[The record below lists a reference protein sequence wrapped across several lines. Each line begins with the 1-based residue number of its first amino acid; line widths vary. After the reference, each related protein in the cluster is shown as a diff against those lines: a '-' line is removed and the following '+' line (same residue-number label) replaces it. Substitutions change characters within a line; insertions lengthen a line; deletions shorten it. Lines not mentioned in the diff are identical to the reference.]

1 MQIYIL
7 FYVIE
12 ANDTLLKPARV
23 AITNINIAL
32 DDDLSQIRGW
42 NRNAVHRNSW
52 NTTGKEQLLP

>member
-12 ANDTLLKPARV
+12 ANDKLLKPARV

-42 NRNAVHRNSW
+42 NRNAVHRNS
-52 NTTGKEQLLP
+52 